1 MKKITNNFKNI
12 MIFFLVIGFVSSFL
26 ISCQKDEDHTQTAS
40 QKNMFPGYSDSEIED
55 NLIAFLDNLE
65 TIRKNPKDPLADQEW
80 ELESIVWYLEA
91 CVNYKYGV
99 SVKPELIKADTS
111 CVNVVVS
118 GDKCKL
124 GNVQV
129 VYDAMVDSIADYFYA
144 LREDKKYFLMANV
157 SIINQT
163 SQNVTL
169 QVISYFTLNGIIP
182 DVNDHDW
189 YWGLNSGQCETNIGA
204 PLDAADIIMRGANH
218 SIYIPSVE
226 FYYTDSQFGF
236 HGHTFEVVN
245 SENEPLGFYAIC
257 ENRIPGPCISEN
269 DILKYTLDYIQ
280 IGEIYQVPNKE
291 IVYYFLMESFPVGY
305 SSSYPVNNCNLN
317 SIFHYGYI
325 YYGIRH
331 YRTTSSDVLPDNSN
345 NM

>member
-1 MKKITNNFKNI
+1 MKKIADNFKNI
-12 MIFFLVIGFVSSFL
+12 MICFLVIGFVSSFL

-80 ELESIVWYLEA
+80 ELESVVWYLEA

-129 VYDAMVDSIADYFYA
+129 AYDAMVDSIADYFYE
-144 LREDKKYFLMANV
+144 LREDEKYFLMANV

-182 DVNDHDW
+182 DVNDNDW
-189 YWGLNSGQCETNIGA
+189 YWGLGRGQCETHIGA
-204 PLDAADIIMRGANH
+204 PLDAADIIMKGANH
-218 SIYIPSVE
+218 SINIPTSE
-226 FYYTDSQFGF
+226 FYFTDSKIGYMGMP
-236 HGHTFEVVN
+236 HDEVD
-245 SENEPLGFYAIC
+245 SEGNPLGFYEIYYGS
-257 ENRIPGPCISEN
+257 NIHPCISEAEIRFYTHGYIFIGESYTPTN
-269 DILKYTLDYIQ
+269 KEVCNYYLRDDIL
-280 IGEIYQVPNKE
+280 VP
-291 IVYYFLMESFPVGY
+291 
-305 SSSYPVNNCNLN
+305 SSYSHPIL
-317 SIFHYGYI
+317 HYGWI
-325 YYGIRH
+325 TYGVRH
-331 YRTTSSDVLPDNSN
+331 YRNASVSTLPN
-345 NM
+345 NPNNN